1 MFDITVEVVT
11 ESGCSFFNIFN
22 DLIHGYSYPE
32 AAFYVNPNPA
42 SVFEPEVD
50 AFSQS
55 GNDIINYQWIA
66 DGADPSF
73 SFIQNP
79 TFVYPN
85 EVENYDVTLI
95 VENSYGCMDT
105 TTRIVRI
112 QNEVILYAPNTFT
125 PDGDELNQ
133 NWRVFI
139 QGVDIY
145 NFDLEIY
152 NRWGEIIWESHDP
165 DASWDGTYNG
175 EIVKDGT
182 YIWKI
187 RAFDQEN
194 DNKYEFNGFVNVIR

>member
-1 MFDITVEVVT
+1 MWVKRYATFKI
-11 ESGCSFFNIFN
+11 
-22 DLIHGYSYPE
+22 
-32 AAFYVNPNPA
+32 AA
-42 SVFEPEVD
+42 S
-50 AFSQS
+50 
-55 GNDIINYQWIA
+55 
-66 DGADPSF
+66 
-73 SFIQNP
+73 
-79 TFVYPN
+79 
-85 EVENYDVTLI
+85 
-95 VENSYGCMDT
+95 
-105 TTRIVRI
+105 

-187 RAFDQEN
+187 RAFDREN